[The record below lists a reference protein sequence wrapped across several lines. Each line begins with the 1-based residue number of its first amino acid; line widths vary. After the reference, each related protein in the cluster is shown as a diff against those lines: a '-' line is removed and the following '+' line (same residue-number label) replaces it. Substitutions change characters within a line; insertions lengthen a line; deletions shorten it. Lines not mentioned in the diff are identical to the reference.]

1 MPGASETRSKECVL
15 GPEHPRCGTTSTYVY
30 RRCSGAKCD
39 AARRVTEAAR
49 NAAREPLADDDPRHG
64 TSKGYKTG
72 RCRGPRC
79 KAWNAAAAAARKVGE
94 PVPEQIPGVG
104 P

>member
-1 MPGASETRSKECVL
+1 MGDNRIRRPLT
-15 GPEHPRCGTTSTYVY
+15 GPDDPRHGRPSTYVY
-30 RRCSGAKCD
+30 HRCRCEKCEAGRIAAEKARD
-39 AARRVTEAAR
+39 AE
-49 NAAREPLADDDPRHG
+49 REPLADDDPRHG
-64 TSKGYKTG
+64 TSKGYKTA

-94 PVPEQIPGVG
+94 PVPQQVPGVG